1 MTFRIPLASPA
12 LLGNERA
19 YVEDALLKNQLS
31 GGEYVSR
38 FETAF
43 AAKLKTQHAI
53 AVSSGTTALHLALLA
68 LGVNAKSRV
77 RVPTLTYVAT
87 ANAVRYCNAEV
98 VFEDVDPE
106 TWGMV
111 VNGKQAE
118 FAIPVH
124 LYGVPTT
131 MRSHEGGVVE
141 DAAEALGAIDR
152 GTRASGTIG
161 ELGIFS
167 FYGNK
172 ILTTGE
178 GGMVVT
184 NDDALAARVRFLRGQ
199 AMDPERRYWHT
210 EVGYNYRMTNLQAA
224 IGLGQLEHLD
234 EHLSLRRAVIDMYH
248 DRLQGVLELQR
259 PTFGTVSAPWLF
271 VGLLPHG
278 IDRDLVMQKL
288 TAEGIETRP
297 TFPCVHQ
304 MPMFAAEGSFPVAE
318 DISRRGICL
327 PTFATM
333 TEAQVEE
340 VSAALRKN
348 LW

>member
-1 MTFRIPLASPA
+1 MTFRIPLAAPA

-19 YVEDALLKNQLS
+19 YVEDALTKNQLS

-87 ANAVRYCNAEV
+87 ANAVKYCGAEV
-98 VFEDVDPE
+98 VFEDVDPK
-106 TWGMV
+106 TWGMI

-124 LYGVPTT
+124 LYGVPTE

-141 DAAEALGAIDR
+141 DAAEALGASDA
-152 GTRASGTIG
+152 GGRAAGTIG
-161 ELGIFS
+161 ELGVFS

-184 NDDALAARVRFLRGQ
+184 NNDELAARVRFLRGQ

-224 IGLGQLEHLD
+224 IGLGQLERLD
-234 EHLSLRRAVIDMYH
+234 EHLGRRQAIIDLYQ
-248 DRLQGVLELQR
+248 DCLGGVLELQC
-259 PTFGTVSAPWLF
+259 PTFGTIAAPWLF
-271 VGLLPHG
+271 VGLLPRG

-288 TAEGIETRP
+288 AAEGIESRP
-297 TFPCVHQ
+297 AFPCVHQ
-304 MPMFAAEGSFPVAE
+304 MPMFNVSGSFPVAE

-333 TEAQVEE
+333 SGAQVEE
-340 VSAALRKN
+340 VCDALVKS
-348 LW
+348 LL